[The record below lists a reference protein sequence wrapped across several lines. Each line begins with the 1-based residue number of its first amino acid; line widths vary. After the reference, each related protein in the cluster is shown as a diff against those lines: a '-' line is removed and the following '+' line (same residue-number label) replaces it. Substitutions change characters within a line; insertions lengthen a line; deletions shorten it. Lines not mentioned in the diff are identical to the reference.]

1 MTVKLSVG
9 GLDFP
14 SINIFIAKKVNV
26 LVQVRIRAEG
36 QEESQPMI
44 VRAGGTPSE
53 APFSPMI

>member
-1 MTVKLSVG
+1 MTVKLSIS

-44 VRAGGTPSE
+44 VRAGVMPSE
-53 APFSPMI
+53 EKASP